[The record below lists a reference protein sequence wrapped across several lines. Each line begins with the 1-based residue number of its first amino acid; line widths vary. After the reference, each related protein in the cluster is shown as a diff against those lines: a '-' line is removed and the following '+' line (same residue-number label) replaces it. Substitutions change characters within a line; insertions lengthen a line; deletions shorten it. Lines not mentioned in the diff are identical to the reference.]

1 MNKKFSYRV
10 PVVSRLIVTTLLLLV
25 STYGWSLDLET
36 VLENA
41 AVTPP
46 SRVGFVE
53 QRFNRL
59 LKEPMVLTGYL
70 EYVETGQLRKVI
82 ETPFAEAFFITE
94 DYIEIERNGKT
105 RRLSLRKSKPMRAM
119 FGGIEAIL
127 AGQVDKLTA
136 LFRYELSGTN
146 SAWTIR
152 LEPLSRRVSA
162 QLTSMLVEG
171 DEDSANSIR
180 LELKDGEWSL
190 MELLHT
196 KPES

>member
-1 MNKKFSYRV
+1 MNKKISYGT
-10 PVVSRLIVTTLLLLV
+10 PISSRLIVTTLLMLV
-25 STYGWSLDLET
+25 STYGWSLDLEA
-36 VLENA
+36 VLENT

-70 EYVETGQLRKVI
+70 EYVEIGQLRKVI
-82 ETPFAEAFFITE
+82 ENPFAEAFFITE
-94 DYIEIERNGKT
+94 DYIEIERGGKT
-105 RRLSLRKSKPMRAM
+105 RRLSLRKSKSMRTM

-127 AGQVDKLTA
+127 AGQTDKLTS
-136 LFRYELSGTN
+136 LFEYELSGT
-146 SAWTIR
+146 SDAWTIR
-152 LEPLSRRVSA
+152 LEPLSGRISA
-162 QLTSMLVEG
+162 HLIAMLVEG

-196 KPES
+196 RPEP

>member
-94 DYIEIERNGKT
+94 DYIEIERNGKA
-105 RRLSLRKSKPMRAM
+105 RRLSLRKSKTMRAM

-146 SAWTIR
+146 NAWTIR

-171 DEDSANSIR
+171 DEGSANSIR

>member
-10 PVVSRLIVTTLLLLV
+10 SVVSRLIVTTLLLLV

>member
-1 MNKKFSYRV
+1 MNKKISYGT
-10 PVVSRLIVTTLLLLV
+10 PIISRLIVTTLLMLI
-25 STYGWSLDLET
+25 STYGWPLDLEA
-36 VLENA
+36 VLENT

-82 ETPFAEAFFITE
+82 ESPFAEAFFITE
-94 DYIEIERNGKT
+94 DYIEIERGGKP
-105 RRLSLRKSKPMRAM
+105 RRLSLRKSKSMRAM

-127 AGQVDKLTA
+127 AGQTEKLTS
-136 LFRYELSGTN
+136 LFEYELSST
-146 SAWTIR
+146 SDAWTMR
-152 LEPLSRRVSA
+152 LEPHSRRISA
-162 QLTSMLVEG
+162 HLTAMLVEG

-190 MELLHT
+190 MELSHT
-196 KPES
+196 ELEP

>member
-1 MNKKFSYRV
+1 MNRKLSYGT
-10 PVVSRLIVTTLLLLV
+10 PIVSRLIVTTLLMLV

-36 VLENA
+36 VLENT

-82 ETPFAEAFFITE
+82 ESPFAEAFFITE
-94 DYIEIERNGKT
+94 DYIEIERGGKT
-105 RRLSLRKSKPMRAM
+105 RRLSMSKSKSMRAM

-127 AGQVDKLTA
+127 AGQANKLTS
-136 LFRYELSGTN
+136 LFQYELSGTS
-146 SAWTIR
+146 SAWIIR

-162 QLTSMLVEG
+162 HLTEMLVEG
-171 DEDSANSIR
+171 DEDSVNSIR
-180 LELKDGEWSL
+180 LEFEDEDWSL
-190 MELLHT
+190 MELLYSET
-196 KPES
+196 EP

>member
-1 MNKKFSYRV
+1 MNKKISYET
-10 PVVSRLIVTTLLLLV
+10 PIISRLIVTTLLMLV
-25 STYGWSLDLET
+25 STYGWSLDLEA
-36 VLENA
+36 VLENT

-82 ETPFAEAFFITE
+82 ESPFAEAFFITE
-94 DYIEIERNGKT
+94 DYIEIERGGKT

-127 AGQVDKLTA
+127 AGQEDKLTSQ
-136 LFRYELSGTN
+136 FECELSGTSN
-146 SAWTIR
+146 AWTLR
-152 LEPLSRRVSA
+152 LEPISNRISA
-162 QLTSMLVEG
+162 HLTAMLVEG